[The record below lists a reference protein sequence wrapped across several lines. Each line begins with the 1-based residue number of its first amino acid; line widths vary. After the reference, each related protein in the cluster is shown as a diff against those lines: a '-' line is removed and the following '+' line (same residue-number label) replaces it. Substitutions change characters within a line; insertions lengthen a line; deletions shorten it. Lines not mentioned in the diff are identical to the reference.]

1 MRANIMLA
9 VERKERP
16 PMTSSKLTK
25 APTGFEAIIRS
36 CWAHEASN
44 RPRFSE
50 LLHALQDMQ
59 LAWAHHRFAMLSSK
73 GVHSHRSISYAHVL
87 GSNRS
92 TEQQRRRSEPS
103 DGAICVVGPATDR
116 PVHRSTEDDST
127 EAIRTG
133 KDSPDR
139 NDESAVS
146 RSIEPFD
153 MISSDNSNKTQNQG
167 TSSFSRRKSNFVVR
181 KASKTM
187 RKFWAARDASAQN

>member
-1 MRANIMLA
+1 
-9 VERKERP
+9 
-16 PMTSSKLTK
+16 
-25 APTGFEAIIRS
+25 
-36 CWAHEASN
+36 
-44 RPRFSE
+44 
-50 LLHALQDMQ
+50 MQ

-153 MISSDNSNKTQNQG
+153 MISSEGSNESA
-167 TSSFSRRKSNFVVR
+167 SSFSRRPSIALAR
-181 KASKTM
+181 KASQQI
-187 RKFWAARDASAQN
+187 RKFWKKRERGGS